1 MEKHLIEKWQNNTM
15 DEVDEEMFKA
25 RLKVVQDKVRN
36 AMSILHDVIDNNEDE
51 LAIMGIKMIFYVD
64 STYFK
69 RPVGGCKVLAGPKPD
84 LREWAEHIKDKC
96 KE

>member
-1 MEKHLIEKWQNNTM
+1 MEKHLIEKWQNGTM
-15 DEVDEEMFKA
+15 DEVDMEMFKA
-25 RLKVVQDKVRN
+25 RLKVVQDKVCN

-64 STYFK
+64 SIHPK
-69 RPVGGCKVLAGPKPD
+69 SPVGGCKVLTGPKSE
-84 LREWAEHIKDKC
+84 LREWAEHIKDVC